1 MGSIVCRSPDGGTVR
16 NMDWIYRNIP
26 GAKVSRRTHQSLD
39 VPVIPGQ
46 RQYQTLVNIVVQEFE
61 GGYQDR
67 TGARSPSPSLSLAR
81 SLALSRSLCL
91 LLSVPLSLLSFSHS
105 LSLSL

>member
-1 MGSIVCRSPDGGTVR
+1 MR

-67 TGARSPSPSLSLAR
+67 TGARSPSLSLSL
-81 SLALSRSLCL
+81 SLSLSRSL
-91 LLSVPLSLLSFSHS
+91 SLSLFSRSHS
-105 LSLSL
+105 LSLSSSL